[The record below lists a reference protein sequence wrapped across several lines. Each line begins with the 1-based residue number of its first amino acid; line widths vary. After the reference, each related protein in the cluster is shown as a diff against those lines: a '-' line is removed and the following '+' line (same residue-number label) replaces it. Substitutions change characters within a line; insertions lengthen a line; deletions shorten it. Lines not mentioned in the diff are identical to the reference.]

1 VGQADHRAEDQD
13 RRLSHGLRTATTPCQ
28 PARVAPFVLIVLL
41 IGTYSYQNYTA
52 HVVIALLFGAIA
64 VWLEKI
70 GISVIPI
77 VLAFVM
83 GPIVEK
89 NLLRGLAINGG
100 DFIQLLSRPITLTIL
115 LLSALTVLLS
125 LRRRKQ
131 EIKEA

>member
-1 VGQADHRAEDQD
+1 M
-13 RRLSHGLRTATTPCQ
+13 
-28 PARVAPFVLIVLL
+28 LIVLL